1 MGEESAGQWGWGNAG
16 GEEEARDIQRW
27 DSGNRRVL
35 ASRQPVDPSCGTR
48 APRTQVFHS
57 NVLQLLWASAASS
70 VKWG

>member
-35 ASRQPVDPSCGTR
+35 ASRQPVDPSCGT
-48 APRTQVFHS
+48 
-57 NVLQLLWASAASS
+57 
-70 VKWG
+70 